1 MSENQII
8 YILQKIFNDIFVF
21 SKVKV
26 NRKLKASQVKEW
38 DSLNQINI
46 LIAIEKE
53 FKIKFNIKEIQ
64 SMNNVGD
71 TIDIIKKKI

>member
-1 MSENQII
+1 MNENKII
-8 YILQKIFNDIFVF
+8 SILQTIFNDIFII

-26 NRKLKASQVKEW
+26 NRKLKANQVKEW

-53 FKIKFNIKEIQ
+53 FKIKFSIKEIQ